1 MTRDW
6 MDDLLEEELKKEVS
20 VPLSVNQALLEKVN
34 KKEEKIP
41 YKKEIVGI
49 LLLSLIYRVYF
60 LLPSWTL
67 AKNYLT
73 LGKTLV
79 FAYAYLFFLG
89 AGFVTSLVLIN
100 KWKKGEI

>member
-6 MDDLLEEELKKEVS
+6 MDDLLEEELKKEGT

-34 KKEEKIP
+34 KKEEKNAF
-41 YKKEIVGI
+41 KKESIGI
-49 LLLSLIYRVYF
+49 LILSLIYQVYF

-67 AKNYLT
+67 AKNYLS
-73 LGKTLV
+73 LGKALLLGHVYVFCVAATLS
-79 FAYAYLFFLG
+79 
-89 AGFVTSLVLIN
+89 TSLVLID